1 MDPTVT
7 AENPGKR
14 EILDVTKAQC
24 CVVGAGPAGMML
36 SYLLARQGI
45 AVTLLESHKDFNRE
59 FRGDTVHPSTLEILD
74 SLGLVDG
81 LLKIPHAK
89 MHKVTVRAAKETFA
103 MADFHGMR
111 SKFPYIALIPQSQ
124 FLDYMADEGRKLPSF
139 HLVLGANVKELVQ
152 ENGVTRGVRYQGT
165 DGWHEVLAPLT
176 VAADGRFSK
185 VRSLAGL
192 EPVKTSPPMDV
203 LWFALP
209 KLPADPSD
217 ADGTFRI
224 APGKML
230 IRLDRNDHWQFG
242 YIIPKGGYQHIRE
255 QGIEAFRAAI
265 AELTPDFP
273 DRASELKDWTDVTPL
288 VVESSL
294 LRQWHRPGLLLI
306 GDAAHVMSPVGGVGI
321 NYAIQDAV
329 ETSNL
334 LAEHLRVGD
343 IDEGDV
349 ATVQRVR
356 ELPIRMIQAFQS
368 LVQRQIVGQALDA
381 THVFKPPRL
390 AAFPP
395 IRWLIN
401 RLVAYGPRHVRVK
414 FIHEQA
420 GEQRV
425 PGSTE
430 AVAVS

>member
-1 MDPTVT
+1 MDPIVT
-7 AENPGKR
+7 PEDHGNHKV
-14 EILDVTKAQC
+14 LDVTESQC
-24 CVVGAGPAGMML
+24 CVVGGGPAGMML

-45 AVTLLESHKDFNRE
+45 SVTLLESHKDFNRE

-81 LLKIPHAK
+81 LLQIPHAK
-89 MHKVTVRAAKETFA
+89 MHKVTVRSAKESFA

-111 SKFPYIALIPQSQ
+111 SKFPYIALIPQSR
-124 FLDYMADEGRKLPSF
+124 FLDYMADEGRKLASF

-209 KLPADPSD
+209 KSPADPSD

-242 YIIPKGGYQHIRE
+242 YIIPKGGFQQIRA
-255 QGIEAFRAAI
+255 QGIEAFRASI
-265 AELTPDFP
+265 AGLIPDFP
-273 DRASELKDWTDVTPL
+273 DRAAALKDWTDVTPL
-288 VVESSL
+288 VVESSR

-329 ETSNL
+329 EASNL

-349 ATVQRVR
+349 AQVQRVR
-356 ELPIRMIQAFQS
+356 ELPTRIIQAFQS
-368 LVQRQIVGQALDA
+368 VVQQKIVGQALDA
-381 THVFKPPRL
+381 THEFKPPKV

-395 IRWLIN
+395 IRWLVN

-414 FIHEQA
+414 FVREERN
-420 GEQRV
+420 GQRL
-425 PGSTE
+425 PGSTN
-430 AVAVS
+430 AAAVS